1 MIQFRQCTVALGDR
15 FRLGPLNWVIEPGQC
30 WVVIGANGSGK
41 SALAA
46 TLQGEGLIID
56 GEADLSASR
65 VAAVSLEE
73 QSRLIQRE
81 IERDDSDITD
91 TVNHGTPVAEM
102 LAETSQDPV
111 LLDELI
117 DIFGVRHL
125 LDRGFRKLST
135 GETRKVL
142 FIRAVTAGPDLL
154 VLDEPF
160 EGLDVDTVPK
170 VEALL
175 ARLALQTTLV
185 LVLNRADEIP
195 DYTTHVVRM
204 DTGAMVQNFSCE
216 NVAALREIVRQA
228 AGMRSTDLAL
238 PPPEETADTRLNDDG
253 SLISLKA
260 GRVAYTDNVVFQ
272 DLDWEIRPGE
282 HWQVK
287 GPNGSGKTCLLNLIT
302 GDHPQ
307 CYVNDLTL
315 FGIRRG
321 QGESIWDIKRHLGFV
336 STGLHWDYRLSV
348 SARRVIISGFYDSIG
363 LYQRATEKEEEIAQ
377 NWLDLLGLTNKGNAA
392 FSSLSYGEQRVLLIA
407 RAMVKHPPVLLLDE
421 PCLGLD
427 EANRILVLSLIER
440 ICEEGATT
448 LIYVSHHLEDSI
460 TAIRNEL
467 DLGAREAA

>member
-1 MIQFRQCTVALGDR
+1 MV
-15 FRLGPLNWVIEPGQC
+15 
-30 WVVIGANGSGK
+30 
-41 SALAA
+41 
-46 TLQGEGLIID
+46 
-56 GEADLSASR
+56 
-65 VAAVSLEE
+65 
-73 QSRLIQRE
+73 
-81 IERDDSDITD
+81 
-91 TVNHGTPVAEM
+91 
-102 LAETSQDPV
+102 
-111 LLDELI
+111 
-117 DIFGVRHL
+117 
-125 LDRGFRKLST
+125 
-135 GETRKVL
+135 
-142 FIRAVTAGPDLL
+142 
-154 VLDEPF
+154 
-160 EGLDVDTVPK
+160 
-170 VEALL
+170 
-175 ARLALQTTLV
+175 RLA
-185 LVLNRADEIP
+185 
-195 DYTTHVVRM
+195 
-204 DTGAMVQNFSCE
+204 F
-216 NVAALREIVRQA
+216 
-228 AGMRSTDLAL
+228 
-238 PPPEETADTRLNDDG
+238 
-253 SLISLKA
+253 
-260 GRVAYTDNVVFQ
+260 
-272 DLDWEIRPGE
+272 
-282 HWQVK
+282 
-287 GPNGSGKTCLLNLIT
+287 LNLIT

-460 TAIRNEL
+460 SAIRNEL